1 MYSTLIYKRRS
12 GNLNA
17 IVIGLHEI
25 FLATE
30 ALKEGS
36 NLNQVSF
43 LKYEEN
49 ALCGT
54 SALNIFF
61 NICTI
66 LSVELNPNVQNIIDF
81 KLISSNIIQYKP
93 HY

>member
-1 MYSTLIYKRRS
+1 M
-12 GNLNA
+12 
-17 IVIGLHEI
+17 IGLHEI

-36 NLNQVSF
+36 NLNQISF
-43 LKYEEN
+43 LKYEN

-61 NICTI
+61 TICTI

-81 KLISSNIIQYKP
+81 KLISSNVIQYKP